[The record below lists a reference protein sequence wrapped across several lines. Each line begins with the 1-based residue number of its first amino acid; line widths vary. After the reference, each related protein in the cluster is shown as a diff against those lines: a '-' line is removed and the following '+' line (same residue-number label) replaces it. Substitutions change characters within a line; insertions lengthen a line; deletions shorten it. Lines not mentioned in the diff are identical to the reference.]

1 MQNSKFRLRAPQS
14 ARSDAPSDQRKKQGS
29 ASKNA
34 NLNGNILKSKTDQ
47 LILSSARKVTKLVE
61 TSAAILTT
69 VNHQVVE
76 SEAILEDDNSRIQKS
91 PNQLSF
97 LEFPID
103 LMSNEK
109 QPEPVKFT
117 STMKFG
123 RTNCYMNQKFNVM
136 ESGDENEEGEIDCFT
151 EDGNIVMSDESNI
164 PESARIAS
172 SLLQTPIFTQK
183 SKN

>member
-1 MQNSKFRLRAPQS
+1 
-14 ARSDAPSDQRKKQGS
+14 
-29 ASKNA
+29 
-34 NLNGNILKSKTDQ
+34 
-47 LILSSARKVTKLVE
+47 
-61 TSAAILTT
+61 
-69 VNHQVVE
+69 
-76 SEAILEDDNSRIQKS
+76 
-91 PNQLSF
+91 
-97 LEFPID
+97 
-103 LMSNEK
+103 MSNEK

-172 SLLQTPIFTQK
+172 SLL
-183 SKN
+183 